1 MPYYH
6 TCFRKINN
14 QLSTDTPSPER
25 ERVPR
30 SLSPSFDLTALER
43 DVSSSYDIPAEVPRA
58 AHEPIF
64 RTTEGPELTSSF
76 EIEVGFLTSN
86 F

>member
-1 MPYYH
+1 M
-6 TCFRKINN
+6 
-14 QLSTDTPSPER
+14 
-25 ERVPR
+25 
-30 SLSPSFDLTALER
+30 TALER